1 MQENRTAM
9 GDSFFPPFAPHTSP
23 AGITEPL
30 LKTQDLCKFFF
41 SRAWKLPSL
50 KPRVITVRAVD
61 RCTVDLNQGD
71 ILAVVGESGS
81 GKTTLGQTI
90 ARIIDPTGGRVWFGG
105 REITGVQGQDLKALR
120 REIQMVFQDPG
131 SSLNP
136 RHRIDD
142 IIALPL
148 KIHQDLS
155 RTERR
160 ERVEELLHLVQLPAE
175 LMPRYPHALSGG
187 QKQRVGIA
195 RALALNPKLVV
206 LDEPTS
212 ALDVSVQA
220 KILHLLKELQNRLG
234 LTYLLIT
241 HNLSIV
247 KNFSDKIMVMYLGRI
262 VEMAPTEV
270 LFANPLHPYTRAL
283 LSATPV
289 ITEEERKQIPAEI
302 TLEGEIPSPVN
313 VPRTCAF
320 YSRCQEKKSS
330 CGEANNPELEEVESG
345 HWVRCPFARV

>member
-1 MQENRTAM
+1 MQEQGSGM
-9 GDSFFPPFAPHTSP
+9 GSSFTSQLTPYTSP
-23 AGITEPL
+23 AVPSGPL
-30 LKTQDLCKFFF
+30 LRTRDLCKFFF
-41 SRAWKLPSL
+41 SRSWRLPSL

-61 RCTVDLNQGD
+61 KCSVELNQGD

-81 GKTTLGQTI
+81 GKTTLGLSI
-90 ARIIDPTGGRVWFGG
+90 ARIINPTGGLVWFNG
-105 REITGVQGQDLKALR
+105 REITGIEGPALKALR

-155 RTERR
+155 RAARR
-160 ERVEELLHLVQLPAE
+160 ERVKELLHLVQLPAE

-195 RALALNPKLVV
+195 RALALNPKLVI

-262 VEMAPTEV
+262 VEMAPTER

-313 VPRTCAF
+313 VPRICAF
-320 YSRCQEKKSS
+320 HSRCQEREPS
-330 CGEANNPELEEVESG
+330 CGETDNPELEEVESG

>member
-1 MQENRTAM
+1 MA
-9 GDSFFPPFAPHTSP
+9 
-23 AGITEPL
+23 
-30 LKTQDLCKFFF
+30 
-41 SRAWKLPSL
+41 
-50 KPRVITVRAVD
+50 ITVRAVEQ
-61 RCTVDLNQGD
+61 CSLELKKGD

-81 GKTTLGQTI
+81 GKTTLGQSI
-90 ARIIDPTGGRVWFGG
+90 ARIIDPTAGRVWFNG
-105 REITGVQGQDLKALR
+105 REISGVEGQELKALR

-148 KIHQDLS
+148 RIHLGLA
-155 RTERR
+155 RKEGR
-160 ERVEELLHLVQLPAE
+160 ERVKELLHLVQLPAE
-175 LMPRYPHALSGG
+175 LMPRYPHSLSGG

-195 RALALNPKLVV
+195 RALSLNPKLVI

-220 KILHLLKELQNRLG
+220 KILHLLKDLQNQLG

-247 KNFSDKIMVMYLGRI
+247 KNFSDKIVVMYLGRI
-262 VEMAPTEV
+262 VEMAPTER
-270 LFANPLHPYTRAL
+270 LFSNPLHPYTRAL

-289 ITEEERKQIPAEI
+289 ITEEERKHIPAEI

-313 VPRTCAF
+313 VPRTCGF
-320 YSRCQEKKSS
+320 FSRCQEKKPS
-330 CGEANNPELEEVESG
+330 CGEASNPELEETESA

>member
-1 MQENRTAM
+1 
-9 GDSFFPPFAPHTSP
+9 
-23 AGITEPL
+23 
-30 LKTQDLCKFFF
+30 
-41 SRAWKLPSL
+41 
-50 KPRVITVRAVD
+50 
-61 RCTVDLNQGD
+61 
-71 ILAVVGESGS
+71 
-81 GKTTLGQTI
+81 
-90 ARIIDPTGGRVWFGG
+90 VWFEG
-105 REITGVQGQDLKALR
+105 REITSLEGPDLKALR
-120 REIQMVFQDPG
+120 REVQMVFQDPG

-155 RTERR
+155 RGERR
-160 ERVEELLHLVQLPAE
+160 ERVKELLHLVQLPPE

-195 RALALNPKLVV
+195 RALALHPKLVI

-220 KILHLLKELQNRLG
+220 KILHLLKELQGRLG

-247 KNFSDKIMVMYLGRI
+247 KNFSDKIIVMYLGQI
-262 VEMAPTEV
+262 VEMTRTER
-270 LFANPLHPYTRAL
+270 LFADPLHPYTQAL

-289 ITEEERKQIPAEI
+289 ITEEERKHIPAEI

-320 YSRCQEKKSS
+320 YSRCPEKKPS
-330 CGEANNPELEEVESG
+330 CGETPNPGLKEVKNE
-345 HWVRCPFARV
+345 HWVRCPLVRG

>member
-1 MQENRTAM
+1 MSELLLRTEN
-9 GDSFFPPFAPHTSP
+9 
-23 AGITEPL
+23 
-30 LKTQDLCKFFF
+30 LCKYFF
-41 SRAWKLPSL
+41 SKKWRFPSL
-50 KPRVITVRAVD
+50 KSMVITVKAVD
-61 RCTVDLNQGD
+61 QCSLELQAGG

-81 GKTTLGQTI
+81 GKTTLGQSV
-90 ARIIDPTGGRVWFGG
+90 ARIMNPTSGRVWFGG
-105 REITGVQGQDLKALR
+105 KEITGAEGSQLKALR

-142 IIALPL
+142 IISLPM

-155 RTERR
+155 RQDRK
-160 ERVEELLHLVQLPAE
+160 ERVRELLGLVQLPAE

-195 RALALNPKLVV
+195 RALALNPKLVI

-220 KILHLLKELQNRLG
+220 KILHFLKDLQNQLG
-234 LTYLLIT
+234 LTYILIT

-247 KNFSDKIMVMYLGRI
+247 KNFSDKILVMYLGRI
-262 VEMAPTEV
+262 VEAAPTDL
-270 LFANPLHPYTRAL
+270 LFRNPLHPYTRAL

-289 ITEEERKQIPAEI
+289 ITDEERKHIPAEI
-302 TLEGEIPSPVN
+302 TLEGEIPSAVN

-320 YSRCQEKKSS
+320 FSRCQEKRGS
-330 CGEANNPELEEVESG
+330 CAEMSNPDLDEVQTG
-345 HWVRCPFARV
+345 HWVRCPYSSLGS

>member
-1 MQENRTAM
+1 MS
-9 GDSFFPPFAPHTSP
+9 GL
-23 AGITEPL
+23 L
-30 LKTQDLCKFFF
+30 LKTQDLCKYFF
-41 SRAWKLPSL
+41 SRKWRLPSL
-50 KPRVITVRAVD
+50 TPMAITVRAVEQ
-61 RCTVDLNQGD
+61 CSLELKKGD

-81 GKTTLGQTI
+81 GKTTLGQSI
-90 ARIIDPTGGRVWFGG
+90 ARIIDPTAGRVWFNG
-105 REITGVQGQDLKALR
+105 REISGVEGQELKALR

-148 KIHQDLS
+148 RIHLGLA
-155 RTERR
+155 RKEGR
-160 ERVEELLHLVQLPAE
+160 ERVKELLHLVQLPAE
-175 LMPRYPHALSGG
+175 LMPRYPHSLSGG

-195 RALALNPKLVV
+195 RALSLNPKLVI

-220 KILHLLKELQNRLG
+220 KILHLLKDLQNQLG

-247 KNFSDKIMVMYLGRI
+247 KNFSDKIVVMYLGRI
-262 VEMAPTEV
+262 VEMAPTER
-270 LFANPLHPYTRAL
+270 LFSNPLHPYTRAL

-289 ITEEERKQIPAEI
+289 ITEEERKHIPAEI

-313 VPRTCAF
+313 VPRTCGF
-320 YSRCQEKKSS
+320 LSRCQEKKPS
-330 CGEANNPELEEVESG
+330 CGEASNPELEETESA

>member
-1 MQENRTAM
+1 MQFLLT
-9 GDSFFPPFAPHTSP
+9 PHVSSTGMS
-23 AGITEPL
+23 EPI

-50 KPRVITVRAVD
+50 SPRIITVRAVD
-61 RCTVDLNQGD
+61 NCSMELNQGE

-81 GKTTLGQTI
+81 GKTTLGQSI
-90 ARIIDPTGGRVWFGG
+90 ARIIDPTDGRVWFNG
-105 REITGVQGQDLKALR
+105 REITALEGPELKALR

-148 KIHQDLS
+148 KIHQNLS
-155 RTERR
+155 RGERK
-160 ERVEELLHLVQLPAE
+160 ERIKELLHLVQLPAE

-195 RALALNPKLVV
+195 RALALNPKLVI

-220 KILHLLKELQNRLG
+220 KILHLLKELQGRLG

-247 KNFSDKIMVMYLGRI
+247 KNFSDKIIVMYLGRI
-262 VEMAPTEV
+262 VEMAPTER

-289 ITEEERKQIPAEI
+289 ITEEERKHIPAEI
-302 TLEGEIPSPVN
+302 TLEGEIPSPIH

-320 YSRCQEKKSS
+320 YSRCQEKKPS
-330 CGEANNPELEEVESG
+330 CGESATPELKEVESG
-345 HWVRCPFARV
+345 HWVRCPWARI

>member
-1 MQENRTAM
+1 MSEL
-9 GDSFFPPFAPHTSP
+9 
-23 AGITEPL
+23 L
-30 LKTQDLCKFFF
+30 LKTQDLSKYFF
-41 SRAWKLPSL
+41 SRKWKLPSL
-50 KPRVITVRAVD
+50 KPRVVTVKAVD
-61 RCTVDLNQGD
+61 RCSLELKRGD
-71 ILAVVGESGS
+71 VLAVVGESGS
-81 GKTTLGQTI
+81 GKTTLGQSI
-90 ARIIDPTGGRVWFGG
+90 ARIIDPTGGRVWFSG
-105 REITGVQGQDLKALR
+105 REITGVKGQELKALR

-142 IIALPL
+142 IVALPL
-148 KIHQDLS
+148 KIHLNIS
-155 RTERR
+155 SGERK
-160 ERVEELLHLVQLPAE
+160 ERVRELLNLVQLPVE

-195 RALALNPKLVV
+195 RALALNPQLVI

-212 ALDVSVQA
+212 SLDVSVQA
-220 KILHLLKELQNRLG
+220 KILHLLKGLRNQLG

-247 KNFSDKIMVMYLGRI
+247 KNFSEKIIVMYLGRI
-262 VEMAPTEV
+262 VEMASTET
-270 LFANPLHPYTRAL
+270 LFSNPLHPYTRAL

-289 ITEEERKQIPAEI
+289 ITEEEKKHIPAEI

-320 YSRCQEKKSS
+320 LSRCQEKSLT
-330 CGEANNPELEEVESG
+330 CAERENPELEEVEGG
-345 HWVRCPFARV
+345 HWVRCPYSFKSPGQKSETHMISRGGGKIQ